1 MSFNDVVQKVGFL
14 ETVPGP
20 IEIDNGHTFD
30 GQVFLTINTQTH
42 RSNVLGNMPIGPDG
56 PPTRV
61 RIPTLSTLNVEFNIR
76 GQLQRYL
83 NMPQQLSVTN
93 PANSVGDLTCLLI
106 YADFFE
112 MTSSILQKITTDIH
126 INIVND
132 EEYDPDETANEC
144 VVLLRDAFWILTD
157 DRTRIEAIKYIY
169 PIEDFSDVCLRTD
182 ADLIEG
188 QYNYV
193 IKLVYDRFAERKG
206 FNTPGE
212 VHAFVSERINLENAL
227 KAGFAHAFVAVVR
240 RLKQDA
246 TRLHLPNVTH
256 DVLRN
261 VEYVLDPAHLD
272 VLHFANPPLCPEIH
286 AVVQHYSARRDR
298 SDHTIT
304 QYLGALRNAPL

>member
-20 IEIDNGHTFD
+20 IEIENDHTFD

-42 RSNVLGNMPIGPDG
+42 RSELLGIMPIGPDG

-61 RIPTLSTLNVEFNIR
+61 HIPTLGTLKVESNIR

-83 NMPQQLSVTN
+83 NVPQQLVVTN
-93 PANSVGDLTCLLI
+93 PDNSVGDLTCLLF
-106 YADFFE
+106 YADFFK
-112 MTSSILQKITTDIH
+112 MSTPILQQITAGIH

-132 EEYDPDETANEC
+132 VDVTANEC
-144 VVLLRDAFWILTD
+144 VAMLRDAFWILTD
-157 DRTRIEAIKYIY
+157 YRTQMEAIKYIY

-212 VHAFVSERINLENAL
+212 VHAFVGKRINLENAL